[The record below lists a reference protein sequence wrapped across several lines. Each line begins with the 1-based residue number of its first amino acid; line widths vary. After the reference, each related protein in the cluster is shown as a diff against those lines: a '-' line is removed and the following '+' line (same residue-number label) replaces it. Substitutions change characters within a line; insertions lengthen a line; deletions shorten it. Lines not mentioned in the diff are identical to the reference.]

1 MRKLCL
7 ILLFLTL
14 PLSVHAEEA
23 IYSAADS
30 VSPEGLA
37 AVEKMGD
44 GFSFRE
50 AALSFETGS
59 ASTLLSAVWRGL
71 LRFLSG
77 QAPISFRLPFSVAAA
92 GVLCGILGRF
102 GGEKGASEAGF
113 FVAYALCAGLGAA
126 ATLEAAEL
134 CRRTAEDMTSFI
146 HAALP
151 SMAVLSVS
159 AGSGAA
165 AITPALLSAVSA
177 AALLLTRVGIPGLYL
192 SGALSLAGNLSPTLP
207 LASLSQVVRKASSWL
222 VMGSMTLF
230 SAFLSVSGYAAGS
243 LGAAAARGVKYAV
256 STLVPGLGSIL
267 SESAEAV
274 RFSALTVKNAAGTA
288 GLIFLLLLFLP
299 PIVSAMLHSFAWRL
313 AAAFSAPA
321 TDKRLGT
328 ALGQF
333 ADLLSSLAGMT
344 AAVAALAML
353 SLGILIRMQGGGI

>member
-7 ILLFLTL
+7 LLLLLFL
-14 PLSVHAEEA
+14 PLSVHAEES

-37 AVEKMGD
+37 AIEVLGE
-44 GFSFRE
+44 GFSFRD
-50 AALSFETGS
+50 AAFSFAEGNP
-59 ASTLLSAVWRGL
+59 STLLSTVWRGL

-77 QAPISFRLPFSVAAA
+77 QASISFRLPFFVATA
-92 GVLCGILGRF
+92 GVLCGILGKL
-102 GGEKGASEAGF
+102 GDEKGASEAGF

-151 SMAVLSVS
+151 SMAVLSAS
-159 AGSGAA
+159 TGSGGA
-165 AITPALLSAVSA
+165 AITPALLSAASA
-177 AALLLTRVGIPGLYL
+177 AALLLTKVGIPGLYL
-192 SGALSLAGNLSPTLP
+192 SGALSLAGNLSPSLP
-207 LASLSQVVRKASSWL
+207 LSALSQVIRRTATWL

-243 LGAAAARGVKYAV
+243 LGTAAARGVKYAV

-274 RFSALTVKNAAGTA
+274 RFSALTVKNAAGAA

-299 PIVSAMLHSFAWRL
+299 PILSAMLHSLAWRL
-313 AAAFSAPA
+313 AAAFSATGA
-321 TDKRLGT
+321 DKRLGT

-344 AAVAALAML
+344 AAVAALSML
-353 SLGILIRMQGGGI
+353 TLGILTRIQGGIV

>member
-7 ILLFLTL
+7 FILLFML
-14 PLSVHAEEA
+14 PLSVRAEEA
-23 IYSAADS
+23 VYSAADS
-30 VSPEGLA
+30 VSAEGLA

-50 AALSFETGS
+50 AALSFETGN

-77 QAPISFRLPFSVAAA
+77 QAPVSFRLPFCVAAA
-92 GVLCGILGRF
+92 GVLCGILGKL
-102 GGEKGASEAGF
+102 GGEGGAAEAGF

-159 AGSGAA
+159 SGSGAA
-165 AITPALLSAVSA
+165 AITPALLSAASA
-177 AALLLTRVGIPGLYL
+177 AALLLTKVGIPGLYL

-207 LASLSQVVRKASSWL
+207 LAALSKVIRQAATWL

-243 LGAAAARGVKYAV
+243 LGAAATRGVKYAV
-256 STLVPGLGSIL
+256 STLVPGLGGIL

-274 RFSALTVKNAAGTA
+274 RFSALTVKNAAGAA
-288 GLIFLLLLFLP
+288 GLVFLLLLFLP
-299 PIVSAMLHSFAWRL
+299 PIISAMLHSLAWRL

-321 TDKRLGT
+321 TDKRLSV

-333 ADLLSSLAGMT
+333 ADLLASLAGMT
-344 AAVAALAML
+344 AAVAALSML
-353 SLGILIRMQGGGI
+353 SLGILTGLQGGSI